1 MHIDNPQMR
10 GLFFCGVTRHVCRG
24 YDRLR
29 LQRSLLRRSRG
40 FRLKVR
46 GERLKAGSFYRLRS
60 KLFYVIARGGV
71 FSSCMCAG
79 VRTCTSRE
87 HYIYYSVNGSITK
100 RASESVKKRTYNLP
114 SLTYA
119 RKADISNTNTC
130 GSTLVG
136 STASIFW
143 YNTTS
148 S

>member
-1 MHIDNPQMR
+1 MQIFEQKSTTKNGISLYSTKYNISKIILGSQSER
-10 GLFFCGVTRHVCRG
+10 CR
-24 YDRLR
+24 
-29 LQRSLLRRSRG
+29 QRSCF

-46 GERLKAGSFYRLRS
+46 GERLKARSFYRLRS

-87 HYIYYSVNGSITK
+87 HYIYYSVKGSITK

-130 GSTLVG
+130 GSTLVE
-136 STASIFW
+136 STASIF
-143 YNTTS
+143 
-148 S
+148 

>member
-1 MHIDNPQMR
+1 MQIFEQKYTTKMIYLYTLQNTIFQR
-10 GLFFCGVTRHVCRG
+10 TLFC
-24 YDRLR
+24 
-29 LQRSLLRRSRG
+29 SSRG
-40 FRLKVR
+40 ASP
-46 GERLKAGSFYRLRS
+46 E
-60 KLFYVIARGGV
+60 GGI

-130 GSTLVG
+130 GSTLDE
-136 STASIFW
+136 STASIF
-143 YNTTS
+143 
-148 S
+148 